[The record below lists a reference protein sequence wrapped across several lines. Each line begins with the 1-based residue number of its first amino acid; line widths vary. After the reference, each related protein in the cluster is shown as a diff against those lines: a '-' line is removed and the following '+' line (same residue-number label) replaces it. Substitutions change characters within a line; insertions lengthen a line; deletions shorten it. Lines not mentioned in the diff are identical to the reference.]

1 MPTTTPYMIAKK
13 LQKPAQVVYKKI
25 SVLLEKPPFENID
38 EHIKKVN
45 DKWIIDEKGEEII
58 TSSFKDEQQSI
69 IIEHKSE
76 QFYEHQCSQMNN
88 EIIELKAQL
97 KIANDELIKEREFS
111 RTQGEKLTEMTDRV
125 ISQNEQLIKL
135 NENQQILL
143 LSEQTK
149 NKPPL
154 LSEITTDIEEAP
166 HENKQG
172 FFKRIFKKK
181 NR

>member
-1 MPTTTPYMIAKK
+1 MITVAELAKDLNVSTSTVYRMLKSVEQSNAEPLIEKHKGTTYFTEEG
-13 LQKPAQVVYKKI
+13 
-25 SVLLEKPPFENID
+25 EKVIR
-38 EHIKKVN
+38 EHLAPIERN
-45 DKWIIDEKGEEII
+45 DNQCSSTTIIDEQEENAEIL
-58 TSSFKDEQQSI
+58 FLREQV
-69 IIEHKSE
+69 K
-76 QFYEHQCSQMNN
+76 
-88 EIIELKAQL
+88 ELQ
-97 KIANDELIKEREFS
+97 DELSKEREFS
-111 RTQGEKLTEMTDRV
+111 RTQSEKITDLTDRV

-154 LSEITTDIEEAP
+154 LSEITTDIEDAP

-172 FFKRIFKKK
+172 FFKRIFNKK